1 MTDTT
6 KEWGNTLVVAT
17 AGHVWIAKAITYDG
31 TFYHL
36 HDASIVRKWG
46 TARGLNQLVNGPTKE
61 TVVDERAPL
70 VTVVR
75 EAMIALIPCS
85 EGKWKF

>member
-1 MTDTT
+1 MTDNM
-6 KEWGNTLVVAT
+6 KEWGVTLVVAT
-17 AGHVWIAKAITYDG
+17 AGHVWIAKSITFDG

-36 HDASIVRKWG
+36 HNASIVRKWG
-46 TARGLNQLVNGPTKE
+46 STRGLNQLVKGPTKD
-61 TVVDERAPL
+61 TVIDEQAPL

-85 EGKWKF
+85 EGSWKL